1 MSTVTRRKQRHKG
14 AHHHDDAERLVD
26 QAIHAHDVGRAHAH
40 HDHGLLLQRGAG
52 ACVHLVQL
60 LDRHVEALPLRAI
73 HRPERSA
80 ADLSAHGQRRRALD
94 VGRSARGQLVR
105 LERVPALPGSS
116 LARLDKRGQLLL
128 LQQHL
133 QKVRAG

>member
-1 MSTVTRRKQRHKG
+1 MG
-14 AHHHDDAERLVD
+14 AHHHDDAEGLVN

-40 HDHGLLLQRGAG
+40 HDHGLLLQRSAGAG
-52 ACVHLVQL
+52 IHLVQL

-80 ADLSAHGQRRRALD
+80 ADWSAHGQRRRALD
-94 VGRSARGQLVR
+94 VGRSARGELVR

-116 LARLDKRGQLLL
+116 LARLDERRQLRLPQERL
-128 LQQHL
+128 H
-133 QKVRAG
+133 

>member
-1 MSTVTRRKQRHKG
+1 MG
-14 AHHHDDAERLVD
+14 AHHHDDAEGLVN

-52 ACVHLVQL
+52 AGIHLVQL

-94 VGRSARGQLVR
+94 VGCSARGQLVR
-105 LERVPALPGSS
+105 LERMPSLLGSN
-116 LARLDKRGQLLL
+116 LARLDKRGQLRL

-133 QKVRAG
+133 QKGRAG